1 MDRLVRKD
9 FMAGENIRS
18 AGEGF
23 TAASAAYLNSFYT
36 IVLYLI
42 DLREFLSKRDNMQT
56 ILIIEDERDLA
67 ELVAFNLEQEGYRAV
82 ISLDGLEG
90 LETAAR
96 LLPDLILLDL
106 MLPGMLG
113 TEVCKRLKKSEET
126 LRIPVVMLTA
136 KGEEI
141 DKVVGF
147 EVGADDYVV
156 KPFSTRELLLR
167 VRAVLRRTATEAVAS
182 TIIKVGAITIDA
194 ERHLVSVN
202 GEEVSFTTTEFKLL
216 DTLVKRLGRV
226 QSRDVLLRDVW
237 GYNFVE
243 DTRTVDTHITRLR
256 TKMGEAGEMIKTV
269 RGFGYKMEEK

>member
-1 MDRLVRKD
+1 
-9 FMAGENIRS
+9 
-18 AGEGF
+18 
-23 TAASAAYLNSFYT
+23 
-36 IVLYLI
+36 
-42 DLREFLSKRDNMQT
+42 MQT

-67 ELVAFNLEQEGYRAV
+67 DLLAFNLEKEGYKTV
-82 ISLDGLEG
+82 IAADGVEG
-90 LETAAR
+90 LDTAAR
-96 LLPDLILLDL
+96 VMPDLVLLDL

-113 TEVCKRLKKSEET
+113 TEVCKNLKKIERTS
-126 LRIPVVMLTA
+126 RIPVIMLTA

-167 VRAVLRRTATEAVAS
+167 VKAVLRRAVSEVVAS
-182 TIIKVGAITIDA
+182 PVIKVGAITIDT
-194 ERHLVSVN
+194 ERHLVMVN
-202 GEEVSFTTTEFKLL
+202 GEEITFTTTEFKLL
-216 DTLVKRLGRV
+216 HTLVKRLGRV

-243 DTRTVDTHITRLR
+243 DTRTVDTHVTRLR

-269 RGFGYKMEEK
+269 RGFGYKLEVQ